1 MNVKTTF
8 GIHAPIV
15 DVKYP
20 PGRPLKTADEM
31 LAITKYE
38 NAMPSESANP
48 NPVPLPRAGRKPNGA
63 AIKVNTKQ
71 ANGRASFSS
80 YVVW

>member
-1 MNVKTTF
+1 
-8 GIHAPIV
+8 
-15 DVKYP
+15 
-20 PGRPLKTADEM
+20 
-31 LAITKYE
+31 
-38 NAMPSESANP
+38 MPSESAKP

-80 YVVW
+80 YVV